1 MEKVHVNGT
10 FDDVVNAAIKMDDKE
25 DMNESIKLKEYGEPK
40 TPVER
45 IVNYIWRTS
54 WEEISDA
61 YAEEDDPSDGV
72 DVIKQALD
80 GIGETY
86 SNEEVCTANSKL
98 FKRWLDYNSDAG
110 WRPYEESAE
119 NKLNFNKV
127 YESTIREGM
136 GVFDIDEDGELGVG
150 KVNITH
156 AIPHKKREYFPT
168 SDVPEDDDVYEDDFG
183 NPITESTEL
192 PRLGSKTEL
201 KRLGRPVKIKD
212 ISTGDYFKYQGRW
225 WYCQYQTSSAVG
237 CGPNHIL
244 CSIPVDDFGNPV
256 VSEEEKNKINSQGYL
271 KKFFFKDT
279 PRDNQFT
286 GEKTPSYDAPLRVVK
301 ASQLHNEGNGLLE
314 SHERNFEAENFK
326 EAYSLKEGG
335 VSTMVNRAGEKEAIY
350 DPNKIELEDI
360 PYSEVFANANWEQ
373 KVKANLDRVLTQ
385 KNVPFKS
392 EEGIRLATRVYNYW
406 QETVADL
413 KHDGDSAG
421 SYQLRRALEKLRV
434 LILKTKTEMRR
445 EDIAARKAR
454 IDQLRKDRDAIRAR
468 NDELRKELEKKKA
481 RNDELRKN
489 LDARRARLDIQA

>member
-25 DMNESIKLKEYGEPK
+25 DMNESMKLKEYGEPK

-45 IVNYIWRTS
+45 IVSYIWRTS

-98 FKRWLDYNSDAG
+98 FKRWLDYNSDEG
-110 WRPYEESAE
+110 WRPYQ
-119 NKLNFNKV
+119 
-127 YESTIREGM
+127 
-136 GVFDIDEDGELGVG
+136 
-150 KVNITH
+150 
-156 AIPHKKREYFPT
+156 
-168 SDVPEDDDVYEDDFG
+168 
-183 NPITESTEL
+183 ESTEL

-244 CSIPVDDFGNPV
+244 CSIPVDDFGSPV

-301 ASQLHNEGNGLLE
+301 ASQIHNEDNGLLE

-350 DPNKIELEDI
+350 DPNKIEPEDI
-360 PYSEVFANANWEQ
+360 PYSEVFANDNWQQ

-445 EDIAARKAR
+445 DEIAARK
-454 IDQLRKDRDAIRAR
+454 AR
-468 NDELRKELEKKKA
+468 NDELRKELAARKARNDELRKELAAKKA
-481 RNDELRKN
+481 RNDELRSKLAALEASKAN
-489 LDARRARLDIQA
+489 PINV